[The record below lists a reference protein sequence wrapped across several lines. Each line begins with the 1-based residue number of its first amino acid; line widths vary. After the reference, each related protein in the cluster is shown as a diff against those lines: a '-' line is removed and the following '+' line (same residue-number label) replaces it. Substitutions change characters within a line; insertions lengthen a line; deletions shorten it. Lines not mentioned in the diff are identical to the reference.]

1 MKKTRDLN
9 IVAFAKRKIDLGTRV
24 VVSKKIYSRKRYKNQ
39 NLALILSKSFVP
51 EFPS

>member
-9 IVAFAKRKIDLGTRV
+9 MVAFAKRKIDLGTRV
-24 VVSKKIYSRKRYKNQ
+24 VKSKKIYSRKQKEQ
-39 NLALILSKSFVP
+39 NLALILSKSFVS